1 MRADGGFLSS
11 LQRLLIQMAPPYGFT
26 LATFTVAAVTT
37 YYHAAPHPLEI
48 LLFLAGASCGYAVLG
63 LVTRSLRAVLTPTD
77 IAMRGWQMLHILPLA
92 IVFLLAWGSAL
103 WVPSPMSWFT
113 SGLALTIGYLIGL
126 TTVLQLTSAGDE
138 VTEVAD
144 VG

>member
-11 LQRLLIQMAPPYGFT
+11 LQRLLILMAPPYGFT
-26 LATFTVAAVTT
+26 LATFTVASVTM

-48 LLFLAGASCGYAVLG
+48 LLFLAGASCGYAALG
-63 LVTRSLRAVLTPTD
+63 LVTLSLRAVLTPTN

-113 SGLALTIGYLIGL
+113 SGLALTIGYLLGL
-126 TTVLQLTSAGDE
+126 TTVLQLASAGDE

>member
-11 LQRLLIQMAPPYGFT
+11 LQRLLIQMAPPYGFA
-26 LATFTVAAVTT
+26 LATFTVAGVTI
-37 YYHAAPHPLEI
+37 YYHGAPHPLEI
-48 LLFLAGASCGYAVLG
+48 LLFLAGASLGYAALGVLT
-63 LVTRSLRAVLTPTD
+63 LSLRAVLTPTG
-77 IAMRGWQMLHILPLA
+77 IAMRGWQMLHVVPLA

-113 SGLALTIGYLIGL
+113 SGLALTIGYLLGL
-126 TTVLQLTSAGDE
+126 TTVLQLSSAGDE
-138 VTEVAD
+138 VTEVAN

>member
-11 LQRLLIQMAPPYGFT
+11 LQRLLIQMAPPYGFA
-26 LATFTVAAVTT
+26 LAMFTVAAVTT

-48 LLFLAGASCGYAVLG
+48 LLFLTGASCGYAALG
-63 LVTRSLRAVLTPTD
+63 MLTLSLHTVLTPTG
-77 IAMRGWQMLHILPLA
+77 IAMRGWQMLHVVPLA
-92 IVFLLAWGSAL
+92 LVFLLAWGSAL
-103 WVPSPMSWFT
+103 WVPSPIGWFT
-113 SGLALTIGYLIGL
+113 SGLALTIGYLLGL
-126 TTVLQLTSAGDE
+126 TTVLKLTSAGDE

>member
-26 LATFTVAAVTT
+26 LATFTVAGVTT
-37 YYHAAPHPLEI
+37 YYHGAPHPLEI
-48 LLFLAGASCGYAVLG
+48 LLFLAGASCGYAALG
-63 LVTRSLRAVLTPTD
+63 ALTRSLRAVLTPTD

-113 SGLALTIGYLIGL
+113 SGLALTIGYMIGL
-126 TTVLQLTSAGDE
+126 TTVLQIATHGDQ
-138 VTEVAD
+138 VTEAAD

>member
-1 MRADGGFLSS
+1 MRAHGGFLSS
-11 LQRLLIQMAPPYGFT
+11 LQQLLILMAPPYGFT
-26 LATFTVAAVTT
+26 LATFTAGGVTI

-48 LLFLAGASCGYAVLG
+48 LLFLVGAFLGYAALGVLT
-63 LVTRSLRAVLTPTD
+63 LSLHTVLTPTG
-77 IAMRGWQMLHILPLA
+77 IAMRGWQMLHVVPLA

-113 SGLALTIGYLIGL
+113 SGLALTTGYLLGL
-126 TTVLQLTSAGDE
+126 TTVLQLSSAGDG
-138 VTEVAD
+138 VREVAD